1 MHIIN
6 SALSRAHSA
15 RISVLRNG
23 SSPLRTADATA
34 RADAIITARCSVR
47 CPQRI
52 WIYQRIIPALLGI
65 ITSISPVI
73 AADSVLPRSEEIYR
87 GWLKMYDLEF
97 DDAHR
102 IFRQWIQDHSAD
114 PLGPASDAA
123 AYLFSELTR
132 LGALESEL
140 FVDDARFA
148 ARRKLQPDEQVRL
161 QFSQQVDKADRL
173 ADSALQNSP
182 TDATA
187 LFVKV
192 LTCGLHTD
200 YAALVEKRNLAAL
213 SYTKRG
219 RPYVEKLVSLDPNAF
234 DAYLGLGVENYLLS
248 LKPAP
253 MRVLLRFT
261 GSRIDRE
268 KGLEELRMTALHGY
282 YLEPFAK
289 LLLAVAALRDKK
301 PEQAAELLRGL
312 HDRFPDNQLYL
323 RELERI
329 SPTPTNR

>member
-1 MHIIN
+1 MT
-6 SALSRAHSA
+6 
-15 RISVLRNG
+15 RIVVL
-23 SSPLRTADATA
+23 
-34 RADAIITARCSVR
+34 
-47 CPQRI
+47 
-52 WIYQRIIPALLGI
+52 ALLNTAVCI
-65 ITSISPVI
+65 LPLI
-73 AADSVLPRSEEIYR
+73 AADSVLPRTDEIYR

-97 DDAHR
+97 EDAHR
-102 IFRQWIQDHSAD
+102 VFRQWMQEHSTD
-114 PLGPASDAA
+114 PLGPVSDAA

-140 FVDDARFA
+140 FVDDAQFA
-148 ARRKLQPDEQVRL
+148 ARKKLQADAQVRL
-161 QFSQQVDKADRL
+161 QFNQQIDKADRL

-182 TDATA
+182 NDGTA
-187 LFVKV
+187 LFVKALV
-192 LTCGLHTD
+192 CGLRAD

-219 RPYVEKLVSLDPNAF
+219 RPYVDRLLAVDPNAF

-248 LKPAP
+248 LKPTP
-253 MRVLLRFT
+253 MRVLLRLT

-289 LLLAVAALRDKK
+289 LLLAVAALRDKNLD
-301 PEQAAELLRGL
+301 QAGELLRGL

-323 RELERI
+323 HELERI
-329 SPTPTNR
+329 KPGTPTNR

>member
-1 MHIIN
+1 MCILI
-6 SALSRAHSA
+6 SALLS
-15 RISVLRNG
+15 
-23 SSPLRTADATA
+23 
-34 RADAIITARCSVR
+34 IITAMSLVASE
-47 CPQRI
+47 P
-52 WIYQRIIPALLGI
+52 
-65 ITSISPVI
+65 
-73 AADSVLPRSEEIYR
+73 VLPHSETIYR

-97 DDAHR
+97 DDAHQ
-102 IFRQWIQDHSAD
+102 IFHQWMQDHSAD

-148 ARRKLQPDEQVRL
+148 ARKKLQPDEQVRL

-192 LTCGLHTD
+192 LTGGLRTD
-200 YAALVEKRNLAAL
+200 YAALVDKRNLAAL

-219 RPYVEKLVSLDPNAF
+219 RPYVEKLLSVDPNAF
-234 DAYLGLGVENYLLS
+234 DGYLGLGVENYLLS
-248 LKPAP
+248 LKSTP

-268 KGLEELRMTALHGY
+268 KGLEEIRMTALHGY

-301 PEQAAELLRGL
+301 PEQAAELLREL

-329 SPTPTNR
+329 NSTSTNR